1 MNRPMAAVRSLTER
15 RVPRRIA
22 CRVMT
27 PKTSTMFSHDHP
39 AGVKCKVIRWFAGSA
54 SRLRTLGCSCGP

>member
-1 MNRPMAAVRSLTER
+1 
-15 RVPRRIA
+15 
-22 CRVMT
+22 
-27 PKTSTMFSHDHP
+27 MFSHDHP